1 MPASLVIM
9 SGVRKQF
16 GAITANDN
24 VDLEIRS
31 GEVLALLGENGAG
44 KSTLMKVL
52 YGFYHADAG
61 EIRIDGTP
69 MRFASPREAM
79 ASGIGMVFQQFSLVP
94 ALSVLENLLA
104 AFPDAPWLQ
113 RRSSARVNAAL
124 KWLRPLAPNLNPIRP
139 RARARGRR
147 ATARRAC
154 QGAQSQRTGRH
165 SRRTDIGADAG

>member
-1 MPASLVIM
+1 MSASLVIM

-52 YGFYHADAG
+52 YGFYQADAG

-79 ASGIGMVFQQFSLVP
+79 AQRHRHGVP
-94 ALSVLENLLA
+94 AVLA
-104 AFPDAPWLQ
+104 GAGAV
-113 RRSSARVNAAL
+113 SARKPACGI
-124 KWLRPLAPNLNPIRP
+124 PGCSLASAP
-139 RARARGRR
+139 R
-147 ATARRAC
+147 
-154 QGAQSQRTGRH
+154 
-165 SRRTDIGADAG
+165 